1 MIKKLRLMS
10 GSTIAANLD
19 AIAKISPSGK
29 IRRDKISSDEI
40 IITHD
45 EKPEKEFSSYLEA
58 ETEKIFEETLRQKNE
73 NKLNN
78 LATEEIE
85 NLLKWK

>member
-29 IRRDKISSDEI
+29 IRRDKVSSDEI

-45 EKPEKEFSSYLEA
+45 EKPEKEFSSYLEE

>member
-1 MIKKLRLMS
+1 MIKKLKLMS

-45 EKPEKEFSSYLEA
+45 EKPEKEFSSYLEE
-58 ETEKIFEETLRQKNE
+58 ETEKIFEETLRQKMKIN
-73 NKLNN
+73 
-78 LATEEIE
+78 
-85 NLLKWK
+85 

>member
-45 EKPEKEFSSYLEA
+45 EKPEKEFSSYLEE
-58 ETEKIFEETLRQKNE
+58 ETEKLFEETLRQKNE
-73 NKLNN
+73 NKVNN

>member
-45 EKPEKEFSSYLEA
+45 EKPEKEFSSYLEE

>member
-1 MIKKLRLMS
+1 MIKKLKLMS

-45 EKPEKEFSSYLEA
+45 EKPEKEFSSYLEE

>member
-45 EKPEKEFSSYLEA
+45 EKTEKEFSSYLEE